1 MNIVTIKD
9 CDSYASNG
17 WHADCCAV
25 AAPTRTGHCDETA
38 NFVHQSVAGAP
49 GALANSLRNLMVLCV
64 TQWTNRHDVAHGFS
78 VEKDAARWQVLTE
91 L

>member
-1 MNIVTIKD
+1 MNIVTIRPAIPKHRMD
-9 CDSYASNG
+9 GTLIAVP
-17 WHADCCAV
+17 V

-64 TQWTNRHDVAHGFS
+64 KKRKTGTRITSIDGEQS
-78 VEKDAARWQVLTE
+78 
-91 L
+91 